1 MPVPIGAV
9 KPLSAG
15 TIANRAGIGI
25 GLLFK
30 LLRASAVTEAQAQDI
45 SDEDAYAM
53 SMMERDR
60 ELMAQRYQLER
71 MRAQS
76 DAHLRML
83 LAERGV
89 SPMHM
94 MGGGGG
100 GLAPVHLTSAAAG
113 PPGRVG

>member
-1 MPVPIGAV
+1 MPIPIGAV
-9 KPLSAG
+9 KPLSAA

-30 LLRASAVTEAQAQDI
+30 LLRASAVSEAEAQDI

-71 MRAQS
+71 MRANS
-76 DAHLRML
+76 DAHMRML
-83 LAERGV
+83 MAERGL
-89 SPMHM
+89 SPMYTM
-94 MGGGGG
+94 GMGGGGI
-100 GLAPVHLTSAAAG
+100 APAHITAASSG
-113 PPGRVG
+113 PPGRIG

>member
-1 MPVPIGAV
+1 MPVPVGAV
-9 KPLSAG
+9 KPLGIG

-25 GLLFK
+25 SLLFK
-30 LLRASAVTEAQAQDI
+30 LLRASAVSEAEAQSL

-60 ELMAQRYQLER
+60 EIMAQRYQLER

-76 DAHLRML
+76 DATMRMM

-89 SPMHM
+89 SPMHT
-94 MGGGGG
+94 MGMGGG
-100 GLAPVHLTSAAAG
+100 GLAPAHITAAAG